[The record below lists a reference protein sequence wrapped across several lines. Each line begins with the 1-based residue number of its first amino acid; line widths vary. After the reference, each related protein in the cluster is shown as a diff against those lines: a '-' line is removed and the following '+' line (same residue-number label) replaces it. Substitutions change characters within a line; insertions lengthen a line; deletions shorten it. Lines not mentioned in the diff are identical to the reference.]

1 MIGSAWK
8 DGEKEK
14 TRVLGEDKQRM
25 KNEGPGGIFRFLL
38 VFVLITNSVPVMV
51 MRAGNILVL
60 IDRLWKET
68 RHVPKILLA
77 NLHLIYLF
85 ISENSSFIS
94 SSMTVALARSHWNRV
109 MCCLTLGGWHCLC
122 LYFLPAFLLSSPPF
136 FLSLRVTVYLFL
148 SPAFSKGT
156 LFIVP
161 GEHYIMH

>member
-1 MIGSAWK
+1 MGEKKKKKVSVIGSAWK

-94 SSMTVALARSHWNRV
+94 SSMTVALARSH
-109 MCCLTLGGWHCLC
+109 
-122 LYFLPAFLLSSPPF
+122 
-136 FLSLRVTVYLFL
+136 
-148 SPAFSKGT
+148 
-156 LFIVP
+156 
-161 GEHYIMH
+161 